1 MKRGCGGVREM
12 YRSHIAANIFEHK
25 QPVVWC
31 SFLGSAAPT
40 YLPNQ
45 LNGRKA
51 HERSR
56 SCFEKQTKFNLKVLL
71 CFSDSCLHTT
81 STLTCYRFGSVFT
94 STGKRT
100 VSFSGLFVLTMP
112 STTELLLGSLS
123 LLLVFIGSA
132 EAAAADGAVAAI
144 DVTQYSR
151 LYVKYQNCV
160 WSPSANGCGN
170 NNQQQNNNQNQQQN
184 SYWYSSFAPCY
195 RANVAYTV
203 YGVKVDDTGTYKTG
217 GECNKKGNYI
227 GSYFTTNGVED
238 FFNMLT
244 QAGVGMWKSYDDNGE
259 GGNGDNNKGDDDEM
273 GDCQVISNN
282 QAGDNGENNNNNK
295 QEAAQY
301 DYTANNRKMYGE
313 TTSAGLGCS
322 NKHKFAVKMYQGAY
336 CDERAVL
343 DVTDNLETLNDELE
357 DSAQC
362 VLIYSAA
369 VEAVAAAEDDGAD
382 ADAENE
388 QENEEQQQQQQ
399 QQEINNA
406 GDLLVNS
413 EACNVR
419 LFPQTCPD
427 PHGLLHS
434 DARAVGQR
442 LSSQRRSMPIV
453 RQVFSWIFMSLG
465 GLFIGASA
473 WACCNKTARAEK
485 FKRNRTNNNN
495 DSTLNKGWRTQ
506 FKRANDTTVDQ
517 IKATA
522 AAATGTAA
530 TSKRRRFFR
539 MFSRG
544 AKS

>member
-1 MKRGCGGVREM
+1 MNG
-12 YRSHIAANIFEHK
+12 
-25 QPVVWC
+25 
-31 SFLGSAAPT
+31 AAPVSRNK
-40 YLPNQ
+40 PNSIQ
-45 LNGRKA
+45 
-51 HERSR
+51 RSI
-56 SCFEKQTKFNLKVLL
+56 SLFSIPCLSPPHPTATASVQFHQHWKQ
-71 CFSDSCLHTT
+71 
-81 STLTCYRFGSVFT
+81 
-94 STGKRT
+94 T
-100 VSFSGLFVLTMP
+100 VSFSCLIVETMP
-112 STTELLLGSLS
+112 STTELLLSSLS
-123 LLLVFIGSA
+123 LLLVFISSA
-132 EAAAADGAVAAI
+132 EAAAADGGVAAI

-160 WSPSANGCGN
+160 WSPYANGCGN
-170 NNQQQNNNQNQQQN
+170 NQQQNNQNQQQN
-184 SYWYSSFAPCY
+184 SYWYSAFAPCY

-238 FFNMLT
+238 FFDMLT

-259 GGNGDNNKGDDDEM
+259 GGNGDNNKGDDGEV

-282 QAGDNGENNNNNK
+282 QAGDNGEDNNNNNK

-343 DVTDNLETLNDELE
+343 DVTDNLGTLNDELE
-357 DSAQC
+357 DYAQC
-362 VLIYSAA
+362 VLIYAAA

-382 ADAENE
+382 ADADAENE
-388 QENEEQQQQQQ
+388 QGNEEEQQQQQQ
-399 QQEINNA
+399 DEINNA

-427 PHGLLHS
+427 PHGLLRS

-485 FKRNRTNNNN
+485 FKKNRTNKN
-495 DSTLNKGWRTQ
+495 DDSANNKGWRTQ
-506 FKRANDTTVDQ
+506 FKHANDTTVNQ

-522 AAATGTAA
+522 AAATGTTA